1 MNYLKTKKNC
11 IPFPKPLYED
21 FSVLQKP
28 PFSLVLTEFHVLLG
42 YTDTIKGISL
52 LNKELVYEDNYNE
65 AFGRLINVIK
75 DRISGDIWA
84 ITENSL
90 FRFKVTKE
98 ERNVWQIYCENQQ
111 FDLAKKYSRGNELF
125 YNQVLIKEADML
137 FNQGKYIQSAE
148 RYAETQSSFEEVC
161 LKFIKVNEEQALNV
175 FLKKKLDNLE
185 QQDKTQITMIV
196 LWVIELYL
204 SKLEEL
210 RLSNKEQTTAFDEL
224 QKDFAKFLAL
234 PRVADCVKRN
244 KRTIYDLMAS
254 HGDKDN
260 LIKFTI
266 VNKDFEQLI
275 RQHLYKNNYLE
286 ALQVLKS
293 QNNRE
298 LFYQFSPVLMQ
309 EVPKYTVKAL
319 IEQGR
324 NLVPVKLLPTL
335 VSCDDEL
342 HSREVITYLE
352 FCVDT
357 LKNTE
362 KAIHNLLISLYA
374 KYDPHKLMKY
384 LEAQGRELLM
394 VCTTK
399 CLLKQSF

>member
-1 MNYLKTKKNC
+1 MKTITTKLLDVLSTLLKTK
-11 IPFPKPLYED
+11 
-21 FSVLQKP
+21 LQVALKTNTKTTKM
-28 PFSLVLTEFHVLLG
+28 FKIIIQGEV
-42 YTDTIKGISL
+42 
-52 LNKELVYEDNYNE
+52 
-65 AFGRLINVIK
+65 
-75 DRISGDIWA
+75 WA

-98 ERNVWQIYCENQQ
+98 ERNVWQIYCENLQ

-137 FNQGKYIQSAE
+137 FSEGKYVESAE

-185 QQDKTQITMIV
+185 PQDKTQITMIV

-210 RLSNKEQTTAFDEL
+210 RLSNKEQTTLFDEI
-224 QKDFAKFLAL
+224 QKDFTKFLAL
-234 PRVADCVKRN
+234 PKVADCVKRN
-244 KRTIYDLMAS
+244 KRTIYDVMAS
-254 HGDKDN
+254 HGDKEN

-298 LFYQFSPVLMQ
+298 LFYQFSPILMQ

-319 IEQGR
+319 MEQGR
-324 NLVPVKLLPTL
+324 NLSPVQLLPTL

-352 FCVDT
+352 FCIDT

-362 KAIHNLLISLYA
+362 KAIHNLLVSLYA
-374 KYDPHKLMKY
+374 KHDPQKLMKY
-384 LEAQGRELLM
+384 LESQGRELLL
-394 VCTTK
+394 VCIT
-399 CLLKQSF
+399 